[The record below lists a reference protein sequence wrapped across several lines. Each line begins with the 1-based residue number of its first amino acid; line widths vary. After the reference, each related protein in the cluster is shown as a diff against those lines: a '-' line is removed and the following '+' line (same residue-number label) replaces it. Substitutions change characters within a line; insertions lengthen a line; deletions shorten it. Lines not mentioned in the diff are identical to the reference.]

1 MINYQSR
8 MLDIDITTHISQF
21 MQIKELINYILVS
34 KSMFNIK
41 KELIC
46 NHPDIK
52 KFEELYGKY
61 TFFTTLFY
69 STRTYPE
76 FQRQSQQLHQQKNQ
90 NNSLIMQNTMKLI
103 TFEYLQNS
111 KKDMLNEMI
120 SIFKENIKKDYRIS
134 RTNLKNTN
142 ELFEKLLKTYPNWN
156 VTDINMYVLYQ
167 MIYLGFTNNFM
178 EIFNIPDVSK
188 GLIKDN
194 KKEYKEIYFASVGM
208 MLGFICE
215 IKNYVIRSSV
225 IYMLFKFIDVN
236 TPFYATYKDKYRN
249 FSDSIVNKLAYVL
262 IQIKTS
268 HHLPDEFK
276 NICGDKLNVIYT
288 NLKNNY

>member
-1 MINYQSR
+1 

-34 KSMFNIK
+34 KSMFNMK
-41 KELIC
+41 KNLIC

-69 STRTYPE
+69 STKTYPQ
-76 FQRQSQQLHQQKNQ
+76 FQRQSRQSQLFQKNR
-90 NNSLIMQNTMKLI
+90 NNYLIMQNTMKII

-120 SIFKENIKKDYRIS
+120 SIFTENIKKDYRIS
-134 RTNLKNTN
+134 RKNIKNTN
-142 ELFEKLLKTYPNWN
+142 ELFEKLVKTFPNWN
-156 VTDINMYVLYQ
+156 ATNINMYALYQ
-167 MIYLGFTNNFM
+167 MIYLGFTNNYM

-188 GLIKDN
+188 GLIQDN
-194 KKEYKEIYFASVGM
+194 QKEYKDIYFSSVSM
-208 MLGFICE
+208 MLGFISE

-225 IYMLFKFIDVN
+225 IYMLFKFIDIN
-236 TPFYATYKDKYRN
+236 TPFYVTHYKDKYKN

-262 IQIKTS
+262 IQFKTS

-276 NICGDKLNVIYT
+276 NICGDKLNIIYT